1 MTPDT
6 ALLAP
11 LIHVDTAIAAT
22 KLGTLLL
29 GGLISY
35 LSWQAYTRTRA
46 PPLRALSVGFAVVT
60 VGAALGGV
68 IDQFLLGSDSTL
80 WGVLVSSTLTLVG
93 FAVITYSLYME

>member
-68 IDQFLLGSDSTL
+68 IDQFLLASDSTL

-93 FAVITYSLYME
+93 FGVITYSLYME

>member
-1 MTPDT
+1 MTLDT

-22 KLGTLLL
+22 KLGTLVL

-35 LSWQAYTRTRA
+35 LGWQAYTRTRA

-68 IDQFLLGSDSTL
+68 IDQFLFGSDSTL

-93 FAVITYSLYME
+93 FAVITYSLYMD